1 MSATNQTPFLG
12 LSSWL
17 GTDKPQRT
25 DFNSDNEKIDNFAS
39 EHTADVKCHLS
50 NEDRAKF
57 DQPYFMGV
65 YYGDGNNSQTIKTK
79 CPFTPNIGFVFCINK
94 TSQETDIASKAS
106 YNYFAILSQRG
117 SMPGVSLS
125 GSDLVVSNSVSAVS
139 KDERTNMN
147 VSGRTY
153 IYFLLR

>member
-25 DFNSDNEKIDNFAS
+25 DFNADNEKIDNFAS
-39 EHTADVKCHLS
+39 EHTADLQCHLS
-50 NEDRAKF
+50 TEDREKF
-57 DQPYFMGV
+57 DQPYFMGI
-65 YYGDGNNSQTIKTK
+65 YYGDGKNSQTIKTN
-79 CPFTPNIGFVFCINK
+79 CPFTPNFGFVYCINR
-94 TSQETDIASKAS
+94 TPQETDFSSNAS
-106 YNYFAILSQRG
+106 YNYFAVLSQRG

-125 GSDLVVSNSVSAVS
+125 NSDLVVSNSISAVFE
-139 KDERTNMN
+139 KEYANMN

-153 IYFLLR
+153 VYFLFR

>member
-1 MSATNQTPFLG
+1 MSATNQTSFLG

-39 EHTADVKCHLS
+39 EHTADIKCHLS
-50 NEDRAKF
+50 DEDREKF

-65 YYGDGNNSQTIKTK
+65 YYGNGKSSQTVSTN
-79 CPFTPNIGFVFCINK
+79 CPFIPSFGFIYCLNK
-94 TSQETDIASKAS
+94 PAQETDFSSNVS
-106 YNYFAILSQRG
+106 YNYFAVLAPRG

-125 GSDLVVSNSVSAVS
+125 DSDLVVSNSTTAVS
-139 KDERTNMN
+139 EKEYANLN
-147 VSGRTY
+147 VNGRTY
-153 IYFLLR
+153 LYVLFR